1 MSETLYS
8 IAVEVNGAKRIGQV
22 PARTS
27 LVDWLREHLN
37 LTGTHIGCEHGICG
51 ACSVMLDG
59 EPVRS
64 CLMYA
69 VQADGHRV
77 VTVEGL
83 ARPDGSLSVLQD
95 SFCETHALQCGYC
108 TPGMLIAAQAL
119 LDANPDPTV
128 EQIRDAIGG
137 NLCRCTGYQQIVQA
151 VQLAARRTRE
161 AASP

>member
-1 MSETLYS
+1 MSEKLYS
-8 IAVEVNGAKRIGQV
+8 VTVEVNGVRRTGQV
-22 PARTS
+22 TARTS
-27 LVDWLREHLN
+27 LVDWLRDDQR

-69 VQADGHRV
+69 VQADGHRIT
-77 VTVEGL
+77 TVEGL
-83 ARPDGSLSVLQD
+83 VQSDGSLNALQD
-95 SFCETHALQCGYC
+95 SFCEMHALQCGYC

-119 LDANPDPTV
+119 LNETKSPTE

-137 NLCRCTGYQQIVQA
+137 NLCRCTGYQQIVEA
-151 VQLAARRTRE
+151 IQLAARRL
-161 AASP
+161 AAGGA